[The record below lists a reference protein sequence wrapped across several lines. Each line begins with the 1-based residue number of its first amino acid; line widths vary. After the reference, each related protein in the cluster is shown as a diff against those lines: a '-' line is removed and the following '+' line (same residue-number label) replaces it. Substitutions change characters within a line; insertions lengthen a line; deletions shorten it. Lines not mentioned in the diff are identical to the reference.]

1 MFDLIVT
8 GHRKTP
14 HGDTVPIMVSLSLH
28 SVAAV
33 TVVIASLL
41 WVTDSVPQTPTMM
54 AFVAAAAPPP
64 PPPPPAPR
72 IKTEPRNPQ
81 PASPTHAP
89 AEVVAPIEAPTL
101 MPTSSPTDNED
112 EFGVPGGVEGG
123 VPGGIVGGMVA
134 DVQSP
139 LLPPPPPPEPTVP
152 VRIGGELRPPALL
165 SRVDP
170 DYPEFAV
177 RARVEGVV
185 ILEAVVGRDGS
196 VEDVRVL
203 RPIQLLN
210 QAAIAAVRQWRYAPL
225 LLNGNPVRF
234 ILTVTVAFHI
244 TEKS

>member
-14 HGDTVPIMVSLSLH
+14 HGDTVPIMLSLSLH

-33 TVVIASLL
+33 TVVIVSLL

-89 AEVVAPIEAPTL
+89 GEMVAPSEAPTML
-101 MPTSSPTDNED
+101 PANSGTDGE
-112 EFGVPGGVEGG
+112 EELGVPGGVEGG
-123 VPGGIVGGMVA
+123 IAGGVVGGVVA
-134 DVQSP
+134 DIPSP
-139 LLPPPPPPEPTVP
+139 APPPAPTTP
-152 VRIGGELRPPALL
+152 VRIGGELRPPALV
-165 SRVDP
+165 SRVEP
-170 DYPEFAV
+170 IYPEFAV
-177 RARVEGVV
+177 RAHVEGVV
-185 ILEAVVGRDGS
+185 ILEAIVGVDGC
-196 VEDVRVL
+196 VEDVRIL
-203 RPIQLLN
+203 RSIQLLN
-210 QAAIAAVRQWRYAPL
+210 QAAIDAVRQWRYAPL